1 VGGRRGG
8 ETSNDQR
15 KQRASATSGQ
25 EYIGREADNDA
36 VERLLARQV
45 IRSATHH
52 WFWPFS
58 LPPLSFSLSLS
69 LSLSLFL
76 SLCLRLCLC
85 LSVFYALFRSLVS
98 VRRSVHPSV
107 TFLSV
112 GNIVVV
118 AAIGGSFLAR
128 LRCETTPPSG
138 HTGVDALSRT
148 AFQHNFVSLYLPL
161 GELCDVAARA

>member
-1 VGGRRGG
+1 MTLSSVYSLAESFGARH
-8 ETSNDQR
+8 
-15 KQRASATSGQ
+15 ATGSG
-25 EYIGREADNDA
+25 
-36 VERLLARQV
+36 
-45 IRSATHH
+45 
-52 WFWPFS
+52 S
-58 LPPLSFSLSLS
+58 LSLSFSLSVSVSISVSLPSTLS
-69 LSLSLFL
+69 F
-76 SLCLRLCLC
+76 
-85 LSVFYALFRSLVS
+85 VRSL
-98 VRRSVHPSV
+98 VRRSVRPSV